1 MRVLIVEDEPLLAD
15 AIQRGLRIEAIAADI
30 ARDGARAVDAVAE
43 TRYDVI
49 VLDRDVPVIH
59 GDDVCRRITTMSDA
73 PKVLMLTAS
82 AAVSERVAGLA
93 IGADDYLTKP
103 FDFDELVA
111 RIAAL
116 HRRSGAALPPVLEAG
131 DLRVDTFRREAYR
144 EGRFLHLT
152 RKEFAVLEV
161 LVRADGGVVS
171 AEQLLEQAWDE
182 NADPFTNTIRVTV
195 STLRK
200 KIGLPSLVETVPGAG
215 YRILRPS
222 TQAPPT

>member
-15 AIQRGLRIEAIAADI
+15 AIQRGLRIEAIAADV
-30 ARDGARAVDAVAE
+30 ARDGARAMEAVAE
-43 TRYDVI
+43 TRYDVV
-49 VLDRDVPVIH
+49 VLDRDIPVVH
-59 GDDVCRRITTMSDA
+59 GDDVCRRITRMDDA

-116 HRRSGAALPPVLEAG
+116 YRRSGVAVPPVLDVG
-131 DLRVDTFRREAYR
+131 DLRVDSFRREAYR

-161 LVRADGGVVS
+161 LVRAAGGVVS
-171 AEQLLEQAWDE
+171 AEDLLEQAWDE

-200 KIGLPSLVETVPGAG
+200 KMGAPALVETVPGAG
-215 YRILRPS
+215 YRIVRPS
-222 TQAPPT
+222 SGEPTP